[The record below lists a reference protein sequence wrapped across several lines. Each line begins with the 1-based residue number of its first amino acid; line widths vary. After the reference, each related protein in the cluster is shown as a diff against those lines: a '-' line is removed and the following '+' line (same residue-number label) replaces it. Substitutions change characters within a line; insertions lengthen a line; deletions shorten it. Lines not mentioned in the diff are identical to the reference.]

1 MKVEKTDSNRALTP
15 AQKQFCEQLEGSD
28 RSGQALW
35 HPRVAAGS
43 PAPDCVVFLEEIGR
57 FAVAFPPGQYAVE
70 DDDWYRRDA
79 DGNTSPVSDLIE
91 ETWQAAKSVRMALK
105 RGLGIGAYVIPVLV
119 FADMSPDASI
129 MEAAQGRGAWVF
141 FGADGVV
148 QRLGTLPDE
157 EQLQTHLHGGFIRKE
172 VATLSRSSARGT
184 TPPEQASLGLDDE
197 RVVIQHADVVNVHVS
212 AGSDDIVSLRDD
224 RDR

>member
-1 MKVEKTDSNRALTP
+1 MKVEKIDSNRALTP

-79 DGNTSPVSDLIE
+79 DGNASPVSDLIE
-91 ETWQAAKSVRMALK
+91 ETWQAAKSVRLALK

-148 QRLGTLPDE
+148 QRLAALPDE